1 MDAPQPSGF
10 ADNVRESLHQL
21 RYDRKRLLTVALI
34 GVALATV
41 GYFAVQPRPVASS
54 PTGAGG
60 PHANDEPATTATADL
75 HVGSVSTPTSVRAA
89 ATAGSRVVVHVAGA
103 VVRPGVVSLPLGARV
118 VDAIDAVG
126 GAVALGDVHQ
136 LDLAALLVDG
146 TRIYVPRV
154 GEKLVGTGISS
165 GNTSAGGAAGHED
178 GASDPVNINTA
189 NAAELETLPGVGPS
203 LAQAIL
209 DERERLGGFAT
220 VTDLKRVRGIGDRR
234 FEQLQP
240 LVTV

>member
-1 MDAPQPSGF
+1 MDAPLPSGF
-10 ADNVRESLHQL
+10 ADNVREWLHQL
-21 RYDRKRLLTVALI
+21 RYDRKRLLTFAMI
-34 GVALATV
+34 AAALATV

-54 PTGAGG
+54 PVGAGG
-60 PHANDEPATTATADL
+60 PHANDEPVTTTGAPGRVGSESKLATA
-75 HVGSVSTPTSVRAA
+75 P
-89 ATAGSRVVVHVAGA
+89 ATKATGNRVVVHVAGA

-126 GAVALGDVHQ
+126 GAVVLGDAHQ

-154 GEKLVGTGISS
+154 GEKLVGTGISA
-165 GNTSAGGAAGHED
+165 GNASAGDAVGEEGSAPG
-178 GASDPVNINTA
+178 PVNINTA
-189 NAAELETLPGVGPS
+189 SRTELETLPGVGPS

-209 DERERLGGFAT
+209 DERQRLGGFAN
-220 VTDLKRVRGIGDRR
+220 VADLKRVRGIGDRR